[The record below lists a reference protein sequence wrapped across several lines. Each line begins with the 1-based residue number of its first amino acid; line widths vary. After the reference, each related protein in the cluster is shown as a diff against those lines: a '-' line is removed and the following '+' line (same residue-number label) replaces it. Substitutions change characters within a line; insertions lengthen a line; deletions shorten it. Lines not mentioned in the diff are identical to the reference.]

1 MTRKKVWRT
10 EYETGQGLE
19 LTLDEGYMGL
29 EIMRLDKRERE
40 VLIEGMSTY
49 STSCTT
55 TILETPVFYTPKNFP
70 TACPSVFVHAFFSSQ
85 CAYRRSDWR
94 FPGLHSQICT

>member
-1 MTRKKVWRT
+1 MTRKKVWRI

-40 VLIEGMSTY
+40 VLIDMSTY
-49 STSCTT
+49 
-55 TILETPVFYTPKNFP
+55 
-70 TACPSVFVHAFFSSQ
+70 
-85 CAYRRSDWR
+85 
-94 FPGLHSQICT
+94 